1 MVRVADMIAYIGKDR
16 QDALAMGVIDSLSP
30 FDSEAI
36 GVTNAKIINNLT
48 VDIVSN
54 SYGKPEIAMSEEVFR
69 DLKLAKK
76 QNYEVIYL
84 KEGMVDDTENLVEEM
99 FEEMYAR
106 LLADL
111 LEERRESPIFQHH
124 VRRLAAASRSIVP
137 AEYLAGEPDQ
147 IVVDYM
153 ASMTDSYFMAIYRHL
168 FPKSRRKI
176 QTRGYCADLI

>member
-16 QDALAMGVIDSLSP
+16 QDALAMGVIDSLAP
-30 FDSEAI
+30 FDSEII
-36 GVTNAKIINNLT
+36 GTTNAKIINNLT
-48 VDIVSN
+48 MDIVNN

-84 KEGMVDDTENLVEEM
+84 KEGMVDDAENLVEEM

-137 AEYLAGEPDQ
+137 GEYLAGEPNQ

-168 FPKSRRKI
+168 FPTSRRKI
-176 QTRGYCADLI
+176 QTRGYCSDLS

>member
-1 MVRVADMIAYIGKDR
+1 
-16 QDALAMGVIDSLSP
+16 
-30 FDSEAI
+30 
-36 GVTNAKIINNLT
+36 
-48 VDIVSN
+48 
-54 SYGKPEIAMSEEVFR
+54 MSEEVFR

>member
-1 MVRVADMIAYIGKDR
+1 
-16 QDALAMGVIDSLSP
+16 MGVIDSLAP
-30 FDSEAI
+30 FDSEII
-36 GVTNAKIINNLT
+36 GTTNAKIINNLT
-48 VDIVSN
+48 MDIVNN

-84 KEGMVDDTENLVEEM
+84 KEGMVDDAENLVEEM

-124 VRRLAAASRSIVP
+124 VRRLAAASRSDRARGVP
-137 AEYLAGEPDQ
+137 GRRAEPDRGGLHGLHDRQ
-147 IVVDYM
+147 LLHG
-153 ASMTDSYFMAIYRHL
+153 HL
-168 FPKSRRKI
+168 PPPVPDKPPQDPNPRLLF
-176 QTRGYCADLI
+176 

>member
-1 MVRVADMIAYIGKDR
+1 M
-16 QDALAMGVIDSLSP
+16 
-30 FDSEAI
+30 
-36 GVTNAKIINNLT
+36 
-48 VDIVSN
+48 
-54 SYGKPEIAMSEEVFR
+54 
-69 DLKLAKK
+69 
-76 QNYEVIYL
+76 
-84 KEGMVDDTENLVEEM
+84 KEGMVDDAENLVEEM

-137 AEYLAGEPDQ
+137 GEYLAGEPNQ

-168 FPKSRRKI
+168 FPTSRRKI

>member
-1 MVRVADMIAYIGKDR
+1 
-16 QDALAMGVIDSLSP
+16 MGVIDSLSP

-48 VDIVSN
+48 VDIVNN

-69 DLKLAKK
+69 DLKLAKR

-84 KEGMVDDTENLVEEM
+84 KEGMVDDAENLVEEM

-124 VRRLAAASRSIVP
+124 VRRLAAASLSPSCPGSTWPASRTRSWWTTWP
-137 AEYLAGEPDQ
+137 P
-147 IVVDYM
+147 
-153 ASMTDSYFMAIYRHL
+153 
-168 FPKSRRKI
+168 
-176 QTRGYCADLI
+176 